1 MVQNSINELSKVDRN
16 FDSIFQ
22 AATNFSTFAN
32 SELETRKLDIEV
44 QTVWKKQRIL
54 ANQPLVESA
63 RDTFRV
69 NVHNMVMDQVMNS
82 LKQRFSEHGSL
93 YADLSCLDPRNF
105 AEILKRMPSD
115 ALQHLSGLLKK
126 FDDTVTKDQ
135 LQTELLDF
143 ARKWEI
149 FQTTLEDEYNLIFEM
164 EVSDSVSDN
173 IQQSESVELPGKNH
187 INKCK
192 SCKKCIV
199 CCYFVLQKFNLHSL
213 AYSNLYLDYK
223 FVLKLSSSQVACER
237 SFSKLKYILNR
248 LRNLLSQ
255 STLHSFMLMSC
266 EKDLLPRINNNEI
279 IDVLA
284 STSETMEKLL
294 Y

>member
-1 MVQNSINELSKVDRN
+1 MVQDSINELSKVDRN
-16 FDSIFQ
+16 VDSSFQ
-22 AATNFSTFAN
+22 AATHFSTFAN

-44 QTVWKKQRIL
+44 QTVWKEQRIL

-63 RDTFRV
+63 KDKFRV

-93 YADLSCLDPRNF
+93 DADLSCLDPRNF

-164 EVSDSVSDN
+164 EVSDSCLR
-173 IQQSESVELPGKNH
+173 Q
-187 INKCK
+187 
-192 SCKKCIV
+192 
-199 CCYFVLQKFNLHSL
+199 HST
-213 AYSNLYLDYK
+213 
-223 FVLKLSSSQVACER
+223 V
-237 SFSKLKYILNR
+237 
-248 LRNLLSQ
+248 
-255 STLHSFMLMSC
+255 
-266 EKDLLPRINNNEI
+266 
-279 IDVLA
+279 
-284 STSETMEKLL
+284 
-294 Y
+294 

>member
-1 MVQNSINELSKVDRN
+1 
-16 FDSIFQ
+16 
-22 AATNFSTFAN
+22 
-32 SELETRKLDIEV
+32 
-44 QTVWKKQRIL
+44 
-54 ANQPLVESA
+54 
-63 RDTFRV
+63 
-69 NVHNMVMDQVMNS
+69 MVMDQVMNS

-93 YADLSCLDPRNF
+93 DADLSCLDPRNF
-105 AEILKRMPSD
+105 AEILKRMPID
-115 ALQHLSGLLKK
+115 ALQHLSGLLKT
-126 FDDTVTKDQ
+126 FDDIVTKDQ

-143 ARKWEI
+143 ARKWED

-164 EVSDSVSDN
+164 EVSDYVSDN
-173 IQQSESVELPGKNH
+173 IQQSESFELPGNNH
-187 INKCK
+187 RNECK

-199 CCYFVLQKFNLHSL
+199 CCYFILQKFNLHSL
-213 AYSNLYLDYK
+213 VYSNWYLAYK
-223 FVLKLSSSQVACER
+223 LFLTLSSSQVAGER

-248 LRNLLSQ
+248 FRILLSQ

-284 STSETMEKLL
+284 STSETMKKLL